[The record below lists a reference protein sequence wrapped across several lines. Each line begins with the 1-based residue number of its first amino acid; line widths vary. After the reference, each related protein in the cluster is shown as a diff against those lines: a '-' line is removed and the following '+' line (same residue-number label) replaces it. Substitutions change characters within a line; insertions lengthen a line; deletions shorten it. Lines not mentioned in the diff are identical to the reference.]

1 MKTWIKRTLIATVS
15 AGALIAGVAYS
26 QGASHHFGRHGQM
39 SEADMAQM
47 RERMTDRI
55 SKELALDAT
64 QKQYLVALGA
74 QMEAQRK
81 AMSGGQPGSMHEQV
95 KALIAGN
102 QFDVAK
108 AQTLVNEKTEA
119 IRLQSP
125 QVISAAATFFNS
137 LKPEQQQKVREFM
150 NRRGGPGMMGHGP
163 EGGHEGHRG
172 QGPKDAPAR

>member
-15 AGALIAGVAYS
+15 AGALVAGVAYS
-26 QGASHHFGRHGQM
+26 QGGSHHFGRHGQM

-81 AMSGGQPGSMHEQV
+81 AMSGGQPGAMREQMQ
-95 KALIAGN
+95 ALIAGN

-150 NRRGGPGMMGHGP
+150 NRRGGMGMGHGP
-163 EGGHEGHRG
+163 EGGHRG
-172 QGPKDAPAR
+172 QGAKDAPAR

>member
-15 AGALIAGVAYS
+15 AGALVAGVAYS
-26 QGASHHFGRHGQM
+26 QGGPHHFGRHGQM

-64 QKQYLVALGA
+64 QKQYLVALGT

-81 AMSGGQPGSMHEQV
+81 AMSGGQPGAMREQMQ
-95 KALIAGN
+95 ALIAGN

-150 NRRGGPGMMGHGP
+150 NRRGGMGMGHGP
-163 EGGHEGHRG
+163 EGGHRG
-172 QGPKDAPAR
+172 QGAKDAPAR